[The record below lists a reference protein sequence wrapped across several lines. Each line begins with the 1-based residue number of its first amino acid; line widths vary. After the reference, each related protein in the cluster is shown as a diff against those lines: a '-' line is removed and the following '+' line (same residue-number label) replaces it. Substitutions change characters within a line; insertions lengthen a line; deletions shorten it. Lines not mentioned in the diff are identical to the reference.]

1 MIKTFETIINEFE
14 PQNPYQLLLGYDEEG
29 RIHSHDLFQD
39 GHILMSGIAGSGKSV
54 AMKNMVLSLM
64 MQHTPETLEVTLYD
78 PKKVEF
84 IEFVQSSFVHHHTA
98 VYDEDVVPYIN
109 QLFDIFKHRKASFS
123 KHQCKDIQ
131 EYNDYARDNHLP
143 TSPMHVVFIDEY
155 ADFYIAL
162 KNNNNNETMKRL
174 RGLFQHC
181 RAYGIYFIIA
191 TQSPRNDVIGD
202 IKNDIPSRIGLKLYN
217 ETESIV
223 AIDEPGAEK
232 LPSHGAMLY
241 RTSPSQTFQRI
252 QAPFISNEESDEI
265 INVLNDSH

>member
-29 RIHSHDLFQD
+29 HIYSHDLFQN
-39 GHILMSGIAGSGKSV
+39 GHILMSGTIGSGKSV

-64 MQHTPETLEVTLYD
+64 MQHTPETLEVAFYN
-78 PKKVEF
+78 PKRVEF
-84 IEFVQSSFVHHHTA
+84 IEFAQSSLVHHYTTE
-98 VYDEDVVPYIN
+98 YDDFISYIN
-109 QLFDIFKHRKASFS
+109 ELFETFMNRKTLFS
-123 KHQCKDIQ
+123 KHRCKDIQ

-174 RGLFQHC
+174 RGLLQQS